1 MASGVF
7 LAASI
12 LSQAQTAPAPE
23 LISGPYRIAGQV
35 VNAVTGE
42 PVRRATVAALA
53 EADSHIVRSVAS
65 DNDGRFSLENLP
77 AGKYP
82 LTASRRGFRT
92 AFYDEH
98 DDYNSAIGTGPDQDT
113 SHLAFRLIP
122 GAVLHGVV
130 TGDGGDPAENA
141 SVILFKRERGAAH
154 EAGTGASNGEI
165 RQSEGTTTDDT
176 GGYEF
181 SNLAAGEYYV
191 AVVTS
196 PWYAMHPPPGRSA
209 VNEDSPLD
217 VAYAVTFFDSTTEEA
232 SASRIMLEAGSR
244 QEANIALHAEPALR
258 LQVAAPRKG
267 PGIVQPELRT
277 MVFGVQVSAETAGGV
292 DPVRT
297 GLVEFRGIPPGHY
310 ELVQGDPPRISEID
324 ATSNQVV
331 DPNAGALAATVTGTL
346 RTTNGALV
354 PENVNVALEPVSG
367 QNQAILEINAHKGE
381 FRFDAVP
388 PGTWSV
394 SASIQGNPLPVVA
407 VAADGP
413 AVASNQITVKGR
425 PIAAF
430 VTVSPSLSRV
440 KGYARVD
447 GKGVAGAMIVL
458 IPRQPSAY
466 RALVR
471 RDQSDS
477 DGSFS
482 LRDVPAGRYTV
493 VAIED
498 GWNLDWTDRATI
510 ARYLPRGLAV
520 TVSGQAGA
528 DVALSEPVMVQPR

>member
-1 MASGVF
+1 
-7 LAASI
+7 
-12 LSQAQTAPAPE
+12 
-23 LISGPYRIAGQV
+23 
-35 VNAVTGE
+35 
-42 PVRRATVAALA
+42 
-53 EADSHIVRSVAS
+53 
-65 DNDGRFSLENLP
+65 
-77 AGKYP
+77 
-82 LTASRRGFRT
+82 
-92 AFYDEH
+92 
-98 DDYNSAIGTGPDQDT
+98 
-113 SHLAFRLIP
+113 
-122 GAVLHGVV
+122 
-130 TGDGGDPAENA
+130 
-141 SVILFKRERGAAH
+141 
-154 EAGTGASNGEI
+154 
-165 RQSEGTTTDDT
+165 
-176 GGYEF
+176 
-181 SNLAAGEYYV
+181 
-191 AVVTS
+191 
-196 PWYAMHPPPGRSA
+196 
-209 VNEDSPLD
+209 
-217 VAYAVTFFDSTTEEA
+217 
-232 SASRIMLEAGSR
+232 MLEAGSR

-413 AVASNQITVKGR
+413 AGASNQITVKGR

-458 IPRQPSAY
+458 VPRQPSAY
-466 RALVR
+466 HALVR

-528 DVALSEPVMVQPR
+528 DVALSEPVMVQQK